1 LRRFPRK
8 YICID
13 VDTEGEKLY
22 QEDPLREVKAFY
34 QLSHIPR
41 IIMRTRHGYH
51 VYLLIEI
58 DEKDLEKHLII
69 RYLFGDDR
77 ARWGFDYN
85 KYLMGKGVLNKCFTS
100 TELYEV
106 KI

>member
-1 LRRFPRK
+1 MRRFPRRF
-8 YICID
+8 ICLDI
-13 VDTEGEKLY
+13 DTEEEKPY
-22 QEDPLREVKAFY
+22 EEDPLRIEKAFY

-41 IIMRTRHGYH
+41 IIMKTRHGYH

-77 ARWGFDYN
+77 ARWHYDYN
-85 KYLMGKGVLNKCFTS
+85 KYLMKRGVLNKCFTS